1 MFLLLNLLWV
11 VLDWSLFLSSPN
23 KDNTNFQILVN
34 AILLLATLM
43 TANLNSEI
51 VFVLGM
57 SIFILNLLVSLPMIV
72 MANAS
77 DRGTSEYKVENSTNE
92 SNSISKSENITLT
105 FPWRSYN
112 FRNVTLN
119 PKFIE
124 NITNYKIKKKETSL
138 NILLLL
144 FLKNIFTS
152 RVLKVTTLESDRKEL
167 LKFK

>member
-1 MFLLLNLLWV
+1 MFLLLNILWV
-11 VLDWSLFLSSPN
+11 ILDWSLFLSSPN

-51 VFVLGM
+51 VFILGM

-72 MANAS
+72 MANSS

-92 SNSISKSENITLT
+92 SNFISKSENITLT
-105 FPWRSYN
+105 FPWRKYN
-112 FRNVTLN
+112 FKNVTLN

-124 NITNYKIKKKETSL
+124 KYYKLQNQEKRNFFEYIS
-138 NILLLL
+138 
-144 FLKNIFTS
+144 FT
-152 RVLKVTTLESDRKEL
+152 L
-167 LKFK
+167 LKEYFYFKSVKSYYIRKR

>member
-57 SIFILNLLVSLPMIV
+57 SIYF
-72 MANAS
+72 
-77 DRGTSEYKVENSTNE
+77 EF
-92 SNSISKSENITLT
+92 ISK
-105 FPWRSYN
+105 F
-112 FRNVTLN
+112 
-119 PKFIE
+119 
-124 NITNYKIKKKETSL
+124 TNDCYGKC
-138 NILLLL
+138 
-144 FLKNIFTS
+144 F
-152 RVLKVTTLESDRKEL
+152 
-167 LKFK
+167 

>member
-51 VFVLGM
+51 VFILGM

-77 DRGTSEYKVENSTNE
+77 DRE
-92 SNSISKSENITLT
+92 L
-105 FPWRSYN
+105 
-112 FRNVTLN
+112 
-119 PKFIE
+119 
-124 NITNYKIKKKETSL
+124 L
-138 NILLLL
+138 NI
-144 FLKNIFTS
+144 K
-152 RVLKVTTLESDRKEL
+152 
-167 LKFK
+167 

>member
-23 KDNTNFQILVN
+23 KDNTNFQIF
-34 AILLLATLM
+34 
-43 TANLNSEI
+43 
-51 VFVLGM
+51 FVLGM

-119 PKFIE
+119 PKFIATYYKLQNKE
-124 NITNYKIKKKETSL
+124 KRNFFEYIT
-138 NILLLL
+138 
-144 FLKNIFTS
+144 FT
-152 RVLKVTTLESDRKEL
+152 L
-167 LKFK
+167 LKEYFYFKSVKSYYIRKR

>member
-34 AILLLATLM
+34 VVLLLATLM

-77 DRGTSEYKVENSTNE
+77 DRGTSEYKVENTTNE
-92 SNSISKSENITLT
+92 SNSISKSENITL
-105 FPWRSYN
+105 
-112 FRNVTLN
+112 
-119 PKFIE
+119 I
-124 NITNYKIKKKETSL
+124 
-138 NILLLL
+138 
-144 FLKNIFTS
+144 FLGDVIIS
-152 RVLKVTTLESDRKEL
+152 RTQL
-167 LKFK
+167 